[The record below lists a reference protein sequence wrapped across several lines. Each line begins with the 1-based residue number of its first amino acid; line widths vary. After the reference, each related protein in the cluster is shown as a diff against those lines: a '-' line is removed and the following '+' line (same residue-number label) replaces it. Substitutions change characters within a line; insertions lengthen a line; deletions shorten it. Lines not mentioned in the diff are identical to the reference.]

1 MNPREAH
8 IALDAQLREE
18 LAGARRMLEILEEEQ
33 RALKG
38 QELPAMEAAAQA
50 KLARH
55 GEWEALA
62 ARRKGLLRM
71 AGFTADR
78 DGLAA
83 CIAWCDQAGKL
94 DGLWQEL
101 AALLDTCR
109 RLNRS
114 NGLAVELCRKQVSD
128 ALAILHGRSVAAPP
142 LYDASGT
149 ATPGGEGRSL
159 GSA

>member
-1 MNPREAH
+1 MNPRDAH
-8 IALDAQLREE
+8 IALAAQLREE

-33 RALKG
+33 RALK
-38 QELPAMEAAAQA
+38 QQDLPAMEAAAQA
-50 KLARH
+50 KLAHH
-55 GEWEALA
+55 GEWEAMA
-62 ARRKGLLRM
+62 ARRNGLLRM

-78 DGLAA
+78 DGLTA

-114 NGLAVELCRKQVSD
+114 NGLAVELCQKQVGD
-128 ALAILHGRSVAAPP
+128 ALAILHGGPP
-142 LYDASGT
+142 AGTPVYDASGT
-149 ATPGGEGRSL
+149 AAPRGEGRSL